1 MGERQ
6 DAVAKNREGVRLLA
20 ARDHKGAI
28 AAFSE
33 AISLDPNFS
42 TSYRNRATAFEK
54 AGKFTESAADL
65 AKLRTTLGGPRTDI
79 SESEVHT
86 SLAPEGV
93 FLGGI
98 IGGILFVYIGAY
110 LFVMVGAVAGAVIG
124 GKRGGFVSG
133 LWYFFIGAFAAGFVV
148 NTVAYSLGEVLVGIA
163 VVIVCA
169 LFGGMAGS
177 IRGAMH
183 RVTGKP

>member
-1 MGERQ
+1 MASPSSWGP
-6 DAVAKNREGVRLLA
+6 AKEVYGGLPR
-20 ARDHKGAI
+20 RD
-28 AAFSE
+28 
-33 AISLDPNFS
+33 
-42 TSYRNRATAFEK
+42 RA
-54 AGKFTESAADL
+54 S
-65 AKLRTTLGGPRTDI
+65 P
-79 SESEVHT
+79 
-86 SLAPEGV
+86 
-93 FLGGI
+93 
-98 IGGILFVYIGAY
+98 IGGILFAYIGAY
-110 LFVMVGAVAGAVIG
+110 FFVMVGAVAGAVIG